1 MEKLKFR
8 KVSMMKFKKIST
20 KGVVLAITCVC
31 LSFGI
36 GYGDTIKGTS
46 NAPTYYFDGNDFKPI
61 TVYEVVDVDGN
72 SKDLILLRDLT
83 RFGYALNWDGTSRT
97 IDIAHSTKEQNTQK
111 TVIKNGMA
119 VAMSDIKTN
128 FYTDESIDTYIANGL
143 SFIPLEHLP
152 YAYFDY
158 LPDSWARPYIFS
170 LNAKGYFY
178 NDHKPYSEIVTAEQ
192 LSTTI
197 ANILEDKLAPFKRS
211 VYVKLGQS
219 DFEGVRDAGVF
230 SGFSISSGAS
240 ITRETMARIGMN
252 ILDLL
257 QVDYTMYDEQP
268 SDYIDRISVSAAALE
283 SVDLFYRAGILT
295 SNAEGK
301 LMPKNKVSAQ
311 EAGVIFSKMLEKF
324 GQMEAVVPYTS
335 ERTDLASLKLVDG
348 AYEITGFTK
357 PITLSNVEPKLT
369 LYGVSFRSIKDVLT
383 LEIDQDYAPMGGIYA
398 KQTLYPQITQ
408 VDIILKSGEIIQKQM
423 GRMPNF
429 NYIGS
434 GIYRTIIQ
442 VAPPVQ
448 GMNESSKYIQ
458 LDEIDSIIIHAPND
472 IALWIKT

>member
-46 NAPTYYFDGNDFKPI
+46 NAPTYYFDGNDFEPI

-72 SKDLILLRDLT
+72 SKDLVLLRDLT
-83 RFGYALNWDGTSRT
+83 RFGYALNWDSTSRT
-97 IDIAHSTKEQNTQK
+97 IDITHSTKEQIAQT
-111 TVIKNGMA
+111 TVIKKGMT
-119 VAMSDIKTN
+119 VKLSDIKTN
-128 FYTDESIDTYIANGL
+128 LYTDESIDTYIANDL
-143 SFIPLEHLP
+143 SFISLERLP
-152 YAYFDY
+152 YAYYDY
-158 LPDSWARPYIFS
+158 LPDAWARPYIFS

-178 NDHKPYSEIVTAEQ
+178 NDHKSFGEIVTAEQ

-197 ANILEDKLAPFKRS
+197 ANILDDKLSAFKRAA
-211 VYVKLGQS
+211 YIKLGQS

-240 ITRETMARIGMN
+240 ITRETMTRIGKNM
-252 ILDLL
+252 LDML
-257 QVDYTMYDEQP
+257 QVDYTIYGDVT
-268 SDYIDRISVSAAALE
+268 SGYADRENVSEAALE
-283 SVDLFYRAGILT
+283 SVDLFYNAGILT
-295 SNAEGK
+295 VNTDGN

-311 EAGVIFSKMLEKF
+311 EAGVILSKMLEKF
-324 GQMEAVVPYTS
+324 GQMDAIVPYTG
-335 ERTDLASLKLVDG
+335 ERADLSTFKLVDG

-357 PITLSNVEPKLT
+357 PIILSDEEPKLT
-369 LYGVSFRSIKDVLT
+369 LYGVSLRSIKDVLT
-383 LEIDQDYAPMGGIYA
+383 LEIDQDYASMGGIYA

-408 VDIILKSGEIIQKQM
+408 VDIILKSGETIQKQM
-423 GRMPNF
+423 GKMPNF

-434 GIYRTIIQ
+434 GIYRTVIQ

-458 LDEIDSIIIHAPND
+458 LNEIDSIIIHAPND
-472 IALWIKT
+472 IALRFKM